1 MQYKNQITEAQ
12 AVYMNQQSKILPIT
26 AVLSSFFPCHFSFSD
41 MTCLVLARSARTSA
55 ATVAETVGVV
65 VNEEPHTYLQL
76 MKGIIFL
83 RFRKKAASCYQKEIK
98 NII

>member
-1 MQYKNQITEAQ
+1 
-12 AVYMNQQSKILPIT
+12 MNQQSKILPIT

-65 VNEEPHTYLQL
+65 VNEEPLILAAHE
-76 MKGIIFL
+76 GHHFL

>member
-12 AVYMNQQSKILPIT
+12 TVYMNQQSKILPIT

-65 VNEEPHTYLQL
+65 VNEEPLILAAHE
-76 MKGIIFL
+76 GHHFL